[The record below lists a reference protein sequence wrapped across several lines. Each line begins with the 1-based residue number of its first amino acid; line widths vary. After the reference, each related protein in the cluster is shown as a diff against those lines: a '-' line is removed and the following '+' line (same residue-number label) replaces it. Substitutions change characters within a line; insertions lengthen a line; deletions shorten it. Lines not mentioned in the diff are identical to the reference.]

1 MSLRY
6 GIPPVDP
13 TRRIC
18 YNCQHFNVSV
28 DPHQGWGS
36 CDVAKDGGMFMNHVK
51 WPKPHKYLARHT
63 NGRYYTTKA
72 CKKRFVPNSEGGVKR
87 D

>member
-1 MSLRY
+1 MALRY

-18 YNCQHFNVSV
+18 YNCQHFCVSV

-36 CDVAKDGGMFMNHVK
+36 CDVAKNEVLFMNHVK

-63 NGRYYTTKA
+63 NVRYYTTKA
-72 CKKRFVPNSEGGVKR
+72 CKKRFVPNTGEV
-87 D
+87 

>member
-13 TRRIC
+13 ARRIC
-18 YNCQHFNVSV
+18 YNCQHFLVST

-36 CDVAKDGGMFMNHVK
+36 CDVAKNRGYFMNHVK
-51 WPKPHKYLARHT
+51 YPKPHKYRARHT
-63 NGRYYTTKA
+63 NGRYYTQTA
-72 CKKRFVPNSEGGVKR
+72 CKVRFKAVTEEP
-87 D
+87 

>member
-13 TRRIC
+13 SRRIC

-51 WPKPHKYLARHT
+51 WPTPHKYLARHT
-63 NGRYYTTKA
+63 NGRYYTQKA
-72 CKKRFVPNSEGGVKR
+72 CKKRFVPNSEGV
-87 D
+87 